1 MKPLPPW
8 ANGPFELLIHAEGH
22 LINGDDFDR
31 RIALISF
38 DNAIEVTITT
48 YLTLNP
54 IQRGGRSYERVKVE
68 RWLKNYHSKLDFF
81 EEELES
87 RGLPWLVERAHIVWC
102 HDNRNVQ
109 YHGGNRGI
117 PEMSLLTLVRQAA
130 LWTFSLLYEVAD
142 TEQRVALE
150 IERRSTRTTPQRDE
164 AYDQAIDSFHDA
176 IIIGEQIYSASEV
189 LFAVDEPVY
198 RTMGAELCEDEDEE
212 QSA

>member
-38 DNAIEVTITT
+38 DNAIEVAITT

-54 IQRGGRSYERVKVE
+54 IQRGGRSYERARVE

-81 EEELES
+81 EEELTS
-87 RGLPWLVERAHIVWC
+87 RRLPWVVERAHIVWC

-130 LWTFSLLYEVAD
+130 LWAFSLLYEVAD

-150 IERRSTRTTPQRDE
+150 IERRSALTIPQRDE
-164 AYDQAIDSFHDA
+164 VYDQAIDSFHDV
-176 IIIGEQIYSASEV
+176 IIIGEQIYSANEV

-198 RTMGAELCEDEDEE
+198 RAMGAELCEGEDKER
-212 QSA
+212 SA